1 MASKPGLAD
10 LIGVARGRVAA
21 DLAVTVGGRGVQL
34 LLALAGNVASA
45 RALGP
50 TDFGRFGI
58 VMATVMIC
66 GTLADMGLTQAAIKY
81 VARERERG
89 AEYEAARVYLVL
101 RPLFGLIVTALS
113 LLLSAPLA
121 AFVLGHA
128 DLTPYLQLAFL
139 TLLSLSFSSY
149 PGTVLLGLGL
159 FGRLG
164 IAGVLNAVL
173 TVGGILGLLAA
184 GRLDLN
190 TLIAWNVLV
199 PLVSSLPAWFLL
211 PREWLPWRLPGG
223 SLRSLRG
230 LLQRGGV
237 AWRMVDFGKWM
248 GFATLG
254 AIVAAQA
261 DVLLLGRLST
271 PDTVGVYS
279 VALALAMRLDT
290 LNQSLILVMLPR
302 ANRLHGQAAIG
313 GYTRRVLG
321 GSLALAAMLG
331 TAVLVAQPLIELLYG
346 ESYRASAGLFML
358 LLSVVLFDL
367 VTSSLF
373 LVALPLEKPQV
384 LGVAEW
390 LRVATI
396 TVAGAL
402 MIPSLGGWGAAMS
415 RLLSRIVGA
424 AYTFISLRRAMNAT
438 PATQTTEPVPD

>member
-1 MASKPGLAD
+1 MQMLLGL
-10 LIGVARGRVAA
+10 
-21 DLAVTVGGRGVQL
+21 VG
-34 LLALAGNVASA
+34 NIASA

-50 TDFGRFGI
+50 ADFGRFGI
-58 VMATVMIC
+58 IMATVMIC
-66 GTLADMGLTQAAIKY
+66 GTLADMGLTQAAVKY
-81 VARERERG
+81 IARQREG
-89 AEYEAARVYLVL
+89 GTEYDAARVFLVL
-101 RPLFGLIVTALS
+101 RPLSSLVVTALG

-121 AFVLGHA
+121 SLVLGHA

-139 TLLSLSFSSY
+139 TLLSLSISSY
-149 PGTVLLGLGL
+149 PGTVLLALGL

-173 TVGGILGLLAA
+173 TVSGILGLLAA

-190 TLIAWNVLV
+190 TLIAWNVVV
-199 PLVSSLPAWFLL
+199 PLVSSLPAWILL

-223 SLRSLRG
+223 SIRSLRG

-248 GFATLG
+248 GLATLG

-271 PDTVGVYS
+271 PETVGIYS

-302 ANRLHGQAAIG
+302 ANRLQGQAAIG

-321 GSLALAAMLG
+321 GSVALAAMLG
-331 TAVLVAQPLIELLYG
+331 TVVLVAQPLVELLYG
-346 ESYRASAGLFML
+346 ESYRASSGLFML

-396 TVAGAL
+396 TGAGAL
-402 MIPSLGGWGAAMS
+402 MIPSLGSWGAAMS

-424 AYTFISLRRAMNAT
+424 AYTFISLRQAMNA
-438 PATQTTEPVPD
+438 APVDEQH